1 MFGIGPLE
9 LVMILVV
16 ALLVFG
22 PKRVPEL
29 ARTLGRG
36 LAEFRRATNDLRQ
49 SLALDELQQDLRR
62 DRLGNKTIHRPGSR
76 PDDRPAQA
84 GDDVDSG
91 AKPAPSDAAADSEG
105 PAAPKHAGELPFD
118 NDHEHHDEAV
128 DADTNPDTNADADS
142 ITEEHSNSPADS
154 ELGNVPISGS
164 NPADPR
170 RG

>member
-9 LVMILVV
+9 LVLILVV

-36 LAEFRRATNDLRQ
+36 LAEFRRASSDLRQ

-62 DRLGNKTIHRPGSR
+62 DLTGSKTINR

-84 GDDVDSG
+84 GDDIDSSGKPG
-91 AKPAPSDAAADSEG
+91 ADHEPTEAESPAD
-105 PAAPKHAGELPFD
+105 PKHAGELPLD
-118 NDHEHHDEAV
+118 NVHEHHDPSADD
-128 DADTNPDTNADADS
+128 DAK
-142 ITEEHSNSPADS
+142 TESDSNSPADPD
-154 ELGNVPISGS
+154 LGNLPASSS
-164 NPADPR
+164 NPADSR